1 MWDKTKH
8 YLKKIGTIILLGVI
22 IIWALEYFP
31 RETKNSNQFQTEL
44 KQINSNQKIT
54 ETEKQLQL
62 EEVELKMESDR
73 LVNSYLGKI
82 GKAIQPLMS
91 PLGFDWK
98 MSISLVAGLPAKEI
112 VVSTMGVLYQSNET
126 ENTVNL
132 QEKLQNETHLTGKR
146 KGEKVFSTPAALA
159 FLIFILIYFPCIGV
173 VATIKNESG
182 SWKWALF
189 TVTYTTVLAWVAA
202 FIVFNIGNLF
212 I

>member
-1 MWDKTKH
+1 
-8 YLKKIGTIILLGVI
+8 
-22 IIWALEYFP
+22 
-31 RETKNSNQFQTEL
+31 
-44 KQINSNQKIT
+44 
-54 ETEKQLQL
+54 
-62 EEVELKMESDR
+62 
-73 LVNSYLGKI
+73 
-82 GKAIQPLMS
+82 
-91 PLGFDWK
+91 
-98 MSISLVAGLPAKEI
+98 
-112 VVSTMGVLYQSNET
+112 LYQSSET

-202 FIVFNIGNLF
+202 FVVFNVGNLF